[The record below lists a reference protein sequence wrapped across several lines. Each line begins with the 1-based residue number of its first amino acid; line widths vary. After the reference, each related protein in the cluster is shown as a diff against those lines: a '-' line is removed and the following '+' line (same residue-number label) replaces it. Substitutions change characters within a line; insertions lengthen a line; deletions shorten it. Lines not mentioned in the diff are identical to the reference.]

1 MISPARALRWL
12 RQIDPDPGSLLPAAY
27 LMRVCH
33 RIRDRFDLV
42 IGSAQEELDLGG
54 RGLLYI
60 HHPDLGRFWR
70 RYVDCG
76 GKPLITKLR
85 YLLTGRTRPW
95 MALSDFSVE
104 RLKQSS
110 VLTNSDWTGL
120 QVEGIYGVR
129 GQTLYPPVPAV
140 PSGRPWNERENGF
153 LASGRFHRRKRLD
166 WIVRAL
172 GQVRRTQPGLT
183 LN

>member
-1 MISPARALRWL
+1 
-12 RQIDPDPGSLLPAAY
+12 
-27 LMRVCH
+27 MRVCH

-129 GQTLYPPVPAV
+129 GQI
-140 PSGRPWNERENGF
+140 GR
-153 LASGRFHRRKRLD
+153 AH
-166 WIVRAL
+166 V
-172 GQVRRTQPGLT
+172 
-183 LN
+183 